1 MADMSRKKNL
11 AMSSR
16 DRRIGLALVAGMLVV
31 GGLIALTGVFIP
43 AGAPS
48 RTPGAIPGVTNP
60 AALARAPRL
69 EGYPPPDR
77 ALGPDDLKPEQ
88 LPALPA
94 PARSE
99 LRWSLGWTG
108 RRDGLQLRL
117 LIFTTAEAARL
128 ALAPAPGDLPL
139 EGVGEAAV
147 QRGPDRLVFLRGAAL
162 GVVSAP
168 TGQPPAS
175 VAEAAREL
183 DAALVRNLPGLR

>member
-1 MADMSRKKNL
+1 MEVMSRKKNL

-94 PARSE
+94 PARNA

-108 RRDGLQLRL
+108 RRDGLQVRL
-117 LIFTTAEAARL
+117 LIFATPEAARL
-128 ALAPAPGDLPL
+128 ALAPVPGDQPL
-139 EGVGEAAV
+139 EGVGEVAV
-147 QRGPDRLVFLRGAAL
+147 RRGPDRLVFLRGTAL
-162 GVVSAP
+162 GVVTAP
-168 TGQPPAS
+168 TGQPPAGM
-175 VAEAAREL
+175 AEAAREL
-183 DAALVRNLPGLR
+183 DAALVRNPPG